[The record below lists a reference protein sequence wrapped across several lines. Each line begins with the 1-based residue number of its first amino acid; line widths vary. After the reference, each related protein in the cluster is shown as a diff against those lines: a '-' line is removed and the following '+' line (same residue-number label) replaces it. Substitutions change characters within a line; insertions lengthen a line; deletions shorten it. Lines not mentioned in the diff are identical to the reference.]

1 MSDTKLRDI
10 ISQMKHTKI
19 ATDTGKK
26 MHTKMQGIIISDT
39 APHGD
44 AEICEKISQHPELTR
59 FFAQESKTEA
69 PIAGYINGQFI
80 SRRIDRLIIDDA
92 NKTID
97 ILDYKTD
104 TNKNEF
110 IDKYT
115 TQINEYATLLRD
127 IYPQHTIHGYI
138 LWLHDFELT
147 KIV

>member
-10 ISQMKHTKI
+10 ISQTEHKKI
-19 ATDTGKK
+19 ATNTGKK
-26 MHTKMQGIIISDT
+26 MHVKMQQIVIDS
-39 APHGD
+39 AFCHGD
-44 AEICEKISQHPELTR
+44 NELCEKISQHPELTR
-59 FFAQESKTEA
+59 FFAPESKTEV

-80 SRRIDRLIIDDA
+80 SRRIDRLIIDDV

-115 TQINEYATLLRD
+115 AQINEYATLLRD

>member
-10 ISQMKHTKI
+10 ISQTEHKKI
-19 ATDTGKK
+19 ATNTGKK
-26 MHTKMQGIIISDT
+26 MHVKMQQIVIDS
-39 APHGD
+39 AFCHGD
-44 AEICEKISQHPELTR
+44 NELCEKISQHPELTR
-59 FFAQESKTEA
+59 FFAPKSKTEV

-80 SRRIDRLIIDDA
+80 SRRIDRLIIDDT

-115 TQINEYATLLRD
+115 AQINEYATLLRD

>member
-10 ISQMKHTKI
+10 ISQTEHKKI
-19 ATDTGKK
+19 ATNTGKK
-26 MHTKMQGIIISDT
+26 MHVKMQQIVIDSNFC
-39 APHGD
+39 HGD
-44 AEICEKISQHPELTR
+44 NELCEKISQHPELTR

-147 KIV
+147 KII

>member
-10 ISQMKHTKI
+10 ISQMEHTKI

-26 MHTKMQGIIISDT
+26 MHTKMQGIIVSDT

-44 AEICEKISQHPELTR
+44 AEIRTKIAQHPELTH
-59 FFAQESKTEA
+59 FFTPNSKPEV
-69 PIAGYINGQFI
+69 PIAGHINGKFI
-80 SRRIDRLIIDDA
+80 SRRIDRLIIDDT

-104 TNKNEF
+104 TNKTAF

-115 TQINEYATLLRD
+115 AQINEYATLLRD
-127 IYPQHTIHGYI
+127 IYPNYTIRGYI

-147 KIV
+147 KII

>member
-39 APHGD
+39 A
-44 AEICEKISQHPELTR
+44 LTH
-59 FFAQESKTEA
+59 FFTPNSKSEV
-69 PIAGYINGQFI
+69 PIAGHINGKFI
-80 SRRIDRLIIDDA
+80 SRRIDRLIIDDT

-104 TNKNEF
+104 TNKTAF

-115 TQINEYATLLRD
+115 AQINEYATLLRD
-127 IYPQHTIHGYI
+127 IYPNYTIRGYI

-147 KIV
+147 KII

>member
-26 MHTKMQGIIISDT
+26 MHVKMQQIVIDST
-39 APHGD
+39 FCHGD
-44 AEICEKISQHPELTR
+44 NELCEKISQHPELTR